1 MANLEFL
8 ATDANDQGN
17 LPRWEIVSA
26 FFWCDFEKYIFLYI
40 FYILLLVQ
48 TFLFRFKFEGEKLI
62 TLGVGLYQNE
72 DENFLNRIVK
82 SELNK
87 NVQGRHRNS
96 ARNSSFSS
104 NS

>member
-1 MANLEFL
+1 MAILEFL
-8 ATDANDQGN
+8 ATYANDQGYF
-17 LPRWEIVSA
+17 PGWEIVSA
-26 FFWCDFEKYIFLYI
+26 FFWCNIEKYIFLYI

-48 TFLFRFKFEGEKLI
+48 TFLFRFKFEDEKLI
-62 TLGVGLYQNE
+62 TLGVGLHQNE
-72 DENFLNRIVK
+72 EDNFLNRIVK

-87 NVQGRHRNS
+87 NVQGCHRNS

>member
-1 MANLEFL
+1 MANLERIP
-8 ATDANDQGN
+8 TSPNDRSN
-17 LPRWEIVSA
+17 FPEWEIVSA

-40 FYILLLVQ
+40 FSILLLVQ

-87 NVQGRHRNS
+87 NVQGRNKNS
-96 ARNSSFSS
+96 ARNTSFSS